1 MQSFSP
7 NIVWRLVLMQLGL
20 TLLLA
25 MAMLLPGRIYAISTL
40 AGGVAATAAN
50 GAAALLVFR
59 RYKASETAVLMRRFY
74 LAELARLVLTIT
86 FFLAVILWLKPL
98 SIVAMLGAYLLIHLS
113 TGSLMLIVNKK

>member
-1 MQSFSP
+1 
-7 NIVWRLVLMQLGL
+7 MQLGL
-20 TLLLA
+20 SLLLA
-25 MAMLLPGRIYAISTL
+25 VVMLLPGRIYAISTL

-59 RYKASETAVLMRRFY
+59 RYKASETPVLMRRFF
-74 LAELARLVLTIT
+74 LAELSRLVLTIV

-113 TGSLMLIVNKK
+113 TGGLMSIANRCR

>member
-1 MQSFSP
+1 
-7 NIVWRLVLMQLGL
+7 MQLGL
-20 TLLLA
+20 SLLLA
-25 MAMLLPGRIYAISTL
+25 MVMLLPGRIFAISTL

-59 RYKASETAVLMRRFY
+59 RYKASETAALMGRFY
-74 LAELARLVLTIT
+74 LAELARLVLTIV
-86 FFLAVILWLKPL
+86 FFVVMILWLKPL

>member
-1 MQSFSP
+1 
-7 NIVWRLVLMQLGL
+7 MQLGL

-74 LAELARLVLTIT
+74 LAELARLVLTTI